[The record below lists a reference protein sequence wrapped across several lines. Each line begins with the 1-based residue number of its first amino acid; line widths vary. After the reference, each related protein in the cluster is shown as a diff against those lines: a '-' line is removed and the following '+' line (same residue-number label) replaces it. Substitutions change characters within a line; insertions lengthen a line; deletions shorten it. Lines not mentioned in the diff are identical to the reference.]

1 MDSVTADKTNNTGMS
16 SSDHGHGVS
25 NVTTTVTF
33 SSSFS
38 FIVTISAT
46 TTVTTPLITSFSNLE
61 IPTSSASFTFASQH
75 SMVPPKPPLST
86 LADAHHRGQ
95 QQQLALLE
103 LIVERL
109 LATGRPTA
117 VLEQKLGELE
127 RLVMDVDWRRA
138 TNDENS
144 LFGATRLAAWQLK
157 LARWWAEYAQLIHE
171 EHQHQQQQTS
181 SGAATISNHHHHRHH
196 LDHHFGIDMD
206 SLSAAELLLTDSLP
220 TKWSLA
226 VDRLFTESAEDLL
239 RSSSSSRNNNNK
251 QQQNI
256 VSQTPPVTTANF
268 EQEQEKRNRRRTAA
282 ALAYILFIPE
292 YAPDAHHRRGPP
304 PPPPEIIAKSTTT
317 ATLNNSNNNK
327 SKNNASSSKKN
338 YRKIELS
345 SFASK
350 EEKKKRKE
358 KRKHPIRFANAY
370 ITDIAA
376 LKSLLQLLT
385 NANHQAAPFRYNA
398 HLAQELF
405 EAAFT
410 RLCPA
415 LQGRFTT
422 RYPFPGQAMLHTLNR
437 FLRDLIVEHYSRV
450 KQQKQVERLMS
461 PRTPSSASFSS
472 KFSSPSSTT
481 SSSQGRGSYASAL
494 CVTPKQQ
501 QAQQPSSSTSTIS
514 TDPVAFPPL
523 PPAHIPFC
531 RYCKEGGHRLEQ
543 CAALA
548 GTLCFR
554 CNGFGH
560 SAGKCP
566 EKKKQQQQQ
575 GSVWGG
581 NCNNNSSSFSSSKK

>member
-1 MDSVTADKTNNTGMS
+1 
-16 SSDHGHGVS
+16 
-25 NVTTTVTF
+25 
-33 SSSFS
+33 
-38 FIVTISAT
+38 
-46 TTVTTPLITSFSNLE
+46 
-61 IPTSSASFTFASQH
+61 
-75 SMVPPKPPLST
+75 MVPPKPPLST

-171 EHQHQQQQTS
+171 EHHQQQTS
-181 SGAATISNHHHHRHH
+181 SEAAISNHHRHH

-220 TKWSLA
+220 SKWSLA

-239 RSSSSSRNNNNK
+239 RL
-251 QQQNI
+251 QQQQQQQQEQQQQQQEQQQQQQLQNI

-268 EQEQEKRNRRRTAA
+268 EQEKEQEQEEQQHQQWPTSFSSLNTPLTPTTAEV
-282 ALAYILFIPE
+282 LSFNSSPSRQRHSTPKPSLL
-292 YAPDAHHRRGPP
+292 G
-304 PPPPEIIAKSTTT
+304 PPPEIIVKSTTT
-317 ATLNNSNNNK
+317 DTLNNSNNNK
-327 SKNNASSSKKN
+327 SKNSSSKKN

-345 SFASK
+345 SFSSK
-350 EEKKKRKE
+350 EEGKE
-358 KRKHPIRFANAY
+358 ESPDQIRQRLLAEINAHQVITTSSSSKSASKHHRYHILED

-461 PRTPSSASFSS
+461 PRTGPASSSSAFSS

-494 CVTPKQQ
+494 CVTPKPQQ
-501 QAQQPSSSTSTIS
+501 GQQQQPSSSTSTIS

>member
-1 MDSVTADKTNNTGMS
+1 
-16 SSDHGHGVS
+16 
-25 NVTTTVTF
+25 
-33 SSSFS
+33 
-38 FIVTISAT
+38 
-46 TTVTTPLITSFSNLE
+46 
-61 IPTSSASFTFASQH
+61 
-75 SMVPPKPPLST
+75 MVPPPPKPPLST

-127 RLVMDVDWRRA
+127 RLVTDVDWRRA
-138 TNDENS
+138 TNDESS
-144 LFGATRLAAWQLK
+144 LFGATRLAGWQLK

-171 EHQHQQQQTS
+171 EHQHHQQQQQTS
-181 SGAATISNHHHHRHH
+181 SGAPATISNHHP

-220 TKWSLA
+220 NKWSLA
-226 VDRLFTESAEDLL
+226 VDRLFTESAEDLV
-239 RSSSSSRNNNNK
+239 RRQQQQQEEQQRQQ

-256 VSQTPPVTTANF
+256 VSQTPPVITANF
-268 EQEQEKRNRRRTAA
+268 EQEKENKQEQEEEQQQQWPTSFSSLNTPLTPTTAEV
-282 ALAYILFIPE
+282 LSFNSSPSRQRHSTPKPSLL
-292 YAPDAHHRRGPP
+292 G
-304 PPPPEIIAKSTTT
+304 PPPEIIVKSTTT
-317 ATLNNSNNNK
+317 DTLNNSNNNK
-327 SKNNASSSKKN
+327 SKNSSSKKN

-345 SFASK
+345 SFSSK
-350 EEKKKRKE
+350 EEGKE
-358 KRKHPIRFANAY
+358 ESPDQIRQRLLAEINAHQVITITSSSKSSSKHHRYHILED

-494 CVTPKQQ
+494 CVTPKPQQ
-501 QAQQPSSSTSTIS
+501 SQQQQPSSSTSTIS

-575 GSVWGG
+575 QGSVWGG
-581 NCNNNSSSFSSSKK
+581 GSNNNSSFNSKK